1 MEKLFNVP
9 GWCTSWLIIY
19 DPAKHLNEIRTNLEK
34 LASIFLHT
42 NVFTQRA
49 LPGILDKLGGPNH
62 SKRFM
67 HDIEK
72 NHDMLVERFKV
83 KISLLRPGTALRF
96 TRRRAHST
104 SPLRS
109 ISNSSASSNPTE
121 TSSESFW
128 RKRT

>member
-72 NHDMLVERFKV
+72 NHDMLVERFKAWNCFKV
-83 KISLLRPGTALRF
+83 YKAQGTFYLTVEIDLKQF
-96 TRRRAHST
+96 S
-104 SPLRS
+104 
-109 ISNSSASSNPTE
+109 
-121 TSSESFW
+121 
-128 RKRT
+128 